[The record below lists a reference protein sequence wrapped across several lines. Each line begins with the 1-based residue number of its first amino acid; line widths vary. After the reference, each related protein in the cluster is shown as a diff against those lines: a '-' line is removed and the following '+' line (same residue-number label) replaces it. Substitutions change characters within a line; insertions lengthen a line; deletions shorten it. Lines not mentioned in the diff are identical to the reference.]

1 MLSPTAHRSLQAPL
15 QDARLLAAR
24 IFPGAVFWQSGR
36 TKVNG
41 WQLNDTALYLFQEEY
56 RLPLVD
62 PVIAAAL
69 ATIGEHLLPVMLL
82 LGLATRLGALGL
94 LTMTLVIQLLV
105 YPSAW
110 ATHGTW
116 AVPLLVL
123 LLHGGGRLSLDHLIG
138 RWLNPISTPRAPHC
152 TQAH

>member
-1 MLSPTAHRSLQAPL
+1 MLSPSAYRSLQAPL
-15 QDARLLAAR
+15 QDVLLLAAR
-24 IFPGAVFWQSGR
+24 VFPGAVFWQSGR

-41 WQLNDTALYLFQEEY
+41 WQLNDTALYLFHEEY

>member
-1 MLSPTAHRSLQAPL
+1 M
-15 QDARLLAAR
+15 
-24 IFPGAVFWQSGR
+24 
-36 TKVNG
+36 
-41 WQLNDTALYLFQEEY
+41 YLFQEEY
-56 RLPLVD
+56 RLPLID

-94 LTMTLVIQLLV
+94 LVMTLVIQLLV

-116 AVPLLVL
+116 AVPLLLL
-123 LLHGGGRLSLDHLIG
+123 LLHGGGRLSLDHLIS
-138 RWLNPISTPRAPHC
+138 RWLHPISTPRALHC
-152 TQAH
+152 TPAR